1 MTRVL
6 MTVWLLSISLMDL
19 NLNIDLDAL
28 ANERFVPLFTNQAR
42 HLHMYGSAGSGKSHF
57 AARKLLVRTLQGFKT
72 GIQHRFVCL
81 CKTEPEVRRSVFTL
95 LADLRNGFGGLDKL
109 MQPLGSMLAFRF
121 VNGATIHCTGL
132 DKPEKLKSI
141 ERPTGFWLEEATRF
155 TREDRSQV
163 NLRMRGDLGTYK
175 QTMYTYNPDTVACTL
190 YKDHHKQL
198 ENQYTGNGSGRDANR
213 YFHHSTWRDNRWLD
227 EEYIEELRGIKDLDK
242 DYWSVYSEGLWGSRR
257 HLIYQGTYRIGDAS
271 EWMAPADETIHGLDF
286 GFNNPSALVEVSFRD
301 GIPFVRQRI
310 YERKLTNTALIAKLD
325 DEEVDKRETI
335 FADSAE
341 PARIEEISQAGYDIR
356 PATNAKKP
364 NAVRAR
370 IDHVRRS
377 HMVIHPDSTDL
388 IDELETY
395 KWKLDKE
402 EEPLDEP
409 VKFMDHA
416 CNALE
421 YALFEH
427 AATVMPGAFSV

>member
-1 MTRVL
+1 MELDFR
-6 MTVWLLSISLMDL
+6 
-19 NLNIDLDAL
+19 IDLA
-28 ANERFVPLFTNQAR
+28 AITNERFMPLYSNHSR
-42 HLHMYGSAGSGKSHF
+42 HLHMYGSAGSSKSHF
-57 AARKLLVRTLQGFKT
+57 AARKILLRVIDGFKH
-72 GIQHRFVCL
+72 GLKHRFVCL

-95 LADLRNGFGGLDKL
+95 FSDLRTSFGGLDRI
-109 MQPLGSMLAFRF
+109 MRPLGSMLAFHF
-121 VNGATIHCTGL
+121 ANGSTIHCTGL

-141 ERPTGFWLEEATRF
+141 ERPTGFWMEEATRF
-155 TREDRSQV
+155 TRADRQQV

-175 QTMYTYNPDTVACTL
+175 QTMYTYNPDTVACSL

-198 ENQYTGNGSGRDANR
+198 ENTYTGPGAGCDSNR
-213 YFHHSTWRDNRWLD
+213 FFHHSTWRDNRFLD
-227 EEYIEELRGIKDLDK
+227 KEYTEELARIKEVDQ
-242 DYWSVYSEGLWGSRR
+242 DYYNVYSEGLWGARR
-257 HLIYQGTYRIGDAS
+257 HLIYAGSYRVGS
-271 EWMAPADETIHGLDF
+271 ADEWPEVYDDIIYGTDF
-286 GFNNPSALVEVSFRD
+286 GFNNPTAIVEVRIAD
-301 GIPFVRQRI
+301 GIPYIRQRI
-310 YERKLTNTALIAKLD
+310 YERKLTNTQLIARMD
-325 DEEVDKRETI
+325 DEELDKRVTN
-335 FADSAE
+335 FADNAE

-377 HMVIHPDSTDL
+377 RMVIHPDSTDL

-395 KWKLDKE
+395 KWKLNKE

-421 YALFEH
+421 YAMFEH
-427 AATVMPGAFSV
+427 AATVMPGVFAV